1 MKDLYQ
7 SVQLKPY
14 FKYSFEIIRSNA
26 KSFFFASKF
35 LPKDVRFATYAIYAY
50 CRFVDDTADNPRERS
65 NSEVLSELDYI
76 RDEIEIAYRSGESE
90 HPALRAF
97 VAVAR
102 RYGIPKKLPLDLI
115 EGARMDLTKSRYE
128 NFDELYEFAYKVA
141 SVVGLMMTYALGFKR
156 PETLDYAEK
165 LGISMQLTNI
175 LRDVK
180 EDKEMG
186 RIYLPSDEMREFGV
200 SEEQIIDERFD
211 GEFKNFMIY
220 QVERA
225 CSYYQAA
232 EPGIDLLNKKSRFS
246 IRAASRI
253 YGGILKKLEEVDYN
267 PFKGRVFV
275 PKSEKINILIK
286 EILKNKFSDGK

>member
-7 SVQLKPY
+7 SESLKPY

-50 CRFVDDTADNPRERS
+50 CRYVDNVADNPRSRGK
-65 NSEVLSELDYI
+65 SEISAELDNI
-76 RDEIEIAYRSGESE
+76 RDEVEIAYRSGESE

-97 VAVAR
+97 VPVALR
-102 RYGIPKKLPLDLI
+102 LGIPKKLPLELI
-115 EGARMDLTKSRYE
+115 EGARTDLIKTRYE
-128 NFDELYEFAYKVA
+128 NFDELYDFAYKVA
-141 SVVGLMMTYALGFKR
+141 AVVGLMMTYALGFKR

-165 LGISMQLTNI
+165 LGIAMQLTNI

-186 RIYLPSDEMREFGV
+186 RIYLPLDEMRDFGV
-200 SEEQIIDERFD
+200 TEEQIIDERFD
-211 GEFKNFMIY
+211 KGFKDFMIF

-225 CSYYQAA
+225 CHYYQAA
-232 EPGIDLLNKKSRFS
+232 EPGIELLNKKSRFS

-267 PFKGRVFV
+267 PFLGRVFV